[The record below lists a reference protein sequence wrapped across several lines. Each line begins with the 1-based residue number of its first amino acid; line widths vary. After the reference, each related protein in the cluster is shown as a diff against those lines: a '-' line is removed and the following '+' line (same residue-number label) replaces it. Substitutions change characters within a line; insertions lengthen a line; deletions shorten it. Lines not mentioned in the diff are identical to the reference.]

1 MITGGAIVGLAAAGG
16 WMLAGCGSTS
26 QGVRNEGPAQTKW
39 ASTSTGSGKQAGG
52 ASALP
57 TAGERKID
65 PVRLVKEDPQVSED
79 LKDNLKPCRK
89 ATKAKSTELINGYPV
104 DVTKGR
110 LTGSTSPDLVI
121 NVMACT
127 DGFGIGS
134 YVYRKVGEKYQNVFQ
149 DEQPP
154 VYAVIAKDDLQV
166 TRLSYSS
173 GDPVCCPS
181 REDLITYR
189 WSGQRQEFAEVTRKH
204 TDYSAP
210 KDDASP
216 SADGTEG

>member
-1 MITGGAIVGLAAAGG
+1 
-16 WMLAGCGSTS
+16 MLAGCGSTS
-26 QGVRNEGPAQTKW
+26 QGVRNEGPARTSW
-39 ASTSTGSGKQAGG
+39 ASSAADSGKQSGEAT
-52 ASALP
+52 ALP
-57 TAGERKID
+57 GPKEQKVDA
-65 PVRLVKEDPQVSED
+65 VRLVKEDPQVSED

-89 ATKAKSTELINGYPV
+89 PTKSKSSGLINGYPV
-104 DVTKGR
+104 DVTRGK
-110 LTGSTSPDLVI
+110 LTGSAAPDLVI

-154 VYAVIAKDDLQV
+154 VYGVIVKDALQV

-189 WSGQRQEFAEVTRKH
+189 WSGQRQEFAEVSRKH

-210 KDDASP
+210 TDEP
-216 SADGTEG
+216 NPTPDGTEG

>member
-26 QGVRNEGPAQTKW
+26 QGVRKEGPAQTDW
-39 ASTSTGSGKQAGG
+39 ASTAEDSGKQAGG
-52 ASALP
+52 ASAPPKP
-57 TAGERKID
+57 TPEKVD
-65 PVRLVKEDPQVSED
+65 PIRLVKEDPQVSDD
-79 LKDNLKPCRK
+79 LKQNLKPCRK
-89 ATKAKSTELINGYPV
+89 TTRSTPLINGYPL
-104 DVTKGR
+104 DVTKGK
-110 LTGSTSPDLVI
+110 LTGSASTDLVI

-134 YVYRKVGEKYQNVFQ
+134 YVYRKVGQKYENVFQ

-154 VYAVIAKDDLQV
+154 VYSVVAKDSLEV
-166 TRLSYSS
+166 TRLSYTS

-181 REDLITYR
+181 REDVITYR
-189 WSGQRQEFAEVTRKH
+189 WSGQRHAFAEITRTH
-204 TDYSAP
+204 TDYSTP
-210 KDDASP
+210 NDGQTP